1 MKKRCDPDSRI
12 SPFKDKSLSCA
23 ECHSKTDSRLA
34 KLKGFYMPGRDGS
47 RIINYT
53 GWGVVLASL
62 IGVLMHALGRIFS
75 NGNGRKED

>member
-1 MKKRCDPDSRI
+1 
-12 SPFKDKSLSCA
+12 
-23 ECHSKTDSRLA
+23 
-34 KLKGFYMPGRDGS
+34 MPGRDGS
-47 RIINYT
+47 RIINYA